1 MYGKKLF
8 CIRYIYNNMT
18 FYISLRFLLP
28 NLDLRNVKT
37 NKQTVLGKGWGTF
50 VRVHARIVSKF

>member
-1 MYGKKLF
+1 
-8 CIRYIYNNMT
+8 MT